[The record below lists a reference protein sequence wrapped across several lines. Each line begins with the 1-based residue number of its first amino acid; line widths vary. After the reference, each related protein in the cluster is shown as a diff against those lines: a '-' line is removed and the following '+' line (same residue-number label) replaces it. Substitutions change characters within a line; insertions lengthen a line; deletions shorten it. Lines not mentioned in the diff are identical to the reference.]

1 MSDPV
6 LHLSRPAGAP
16 LEAIHT
22 AAGAVRTPYPV
33 WRLMLA
39 ALFMAGAALTGA
51 VVVIFGAP
59 GGVDVGATQGGP
71 VHMQIAR

>member
-1 MSDPV
+1 MSDPI
-6 LHLSRPAGAP
+6 LHLSRPADAP
-16 LEAIHT
+16 LAAIHRAET
-22 AAGAVRTPYPV
+22 GLRAPYPV